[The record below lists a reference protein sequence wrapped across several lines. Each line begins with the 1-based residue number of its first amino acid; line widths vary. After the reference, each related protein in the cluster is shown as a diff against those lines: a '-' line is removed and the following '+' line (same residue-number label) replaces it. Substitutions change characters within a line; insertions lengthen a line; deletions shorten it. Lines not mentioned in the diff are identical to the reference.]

1 MRSRK
6 AAPPP
11 ACEDTMLTREF
22 GLAIRR
28 LREAR
33 GWSQERL
40 AEAAD
45 MNRSYIGEVERG
57 AAIPSLVT
65 IDKLAAA
72 LGTSASGVLA
82 HCELALA
89 EAL

>member
-1 MRSRK
+1 
-6 AAPPP
+6 
-11 ACEDTMLTREF
+11 MLTREF

-82 HCELALA
+82 HCESALA
-89 EAL
+89 EAG

>member
-1 MRSRK
+1 
-6 AAPPP
+6 
-11 ACEDTMLTREF
+11 MLTREF

-57 AAIPSLVT
+57 AAIPSLIT

-89 EAL
+89 ETG

>member
-1 MRSRK
+1 
-6 AAPPP
+6 
-11 ACEDTMLTREF
+11 MLTREF

-57 AAIPSLVT
+57 AAIPSLIT
-65 IDKLAAA
+65 IDKLAGA

-89 EAL
+89 ETN

>member
-1 MRSRK
+1 
-6 AAPPP
+6 
-11 ACEDTMLTREF
+11 MLTREF

-89 EAL
+89 EAH

>member
-1 MRSRK
+1 
-6 AAPPP
+6 
-11 ACEDTMLTREF
+11 MLTREF